1 MIVVR
6 AQVLPYEGNYYLWKY
21 MPSLV
26 AAIIFLVLF
35 LLLSLAHT
43 WKLIRHRSW
52 FCLPFAIGGYLEVI
66 GCAGRII
73 SRNATDELLPYI
85 IQSIFLLIPP
95 SLFAAS
101 IYMVLGRIM
110 HGLGPCA
117 EACSVIRVKWL
128 TTIFVVGDVF
138 AFLVQGGGAGLMAS
152 VDTRDMGDKIV
163 IAGLFIQIAFFGV
176 FMAASI
182 IFDVRYRRGLTN
194 AFSMSNDSTTQLQ
207 SDTLQSG
214 TPPFDWQALMMMLY
228 ATSGLILFRCIF
240 RIIEYIMG
248 PNAYLLVNEWPL
260 YVFDLTLMVITMG
273 IFLVWYP
280 SIIKP
285 FSDNSEPGD
294 IEMVT
299 ENTK

>member
-1 MIVVR
+1 MIAVR
-6 AQVLPYEGNYYLWKY
+6 GEVLPYQAE
-21 MPSLV
+21 V
-26 AAIIFLVLF
+26 
-35 LLLSLAHT
+35 
-43 WKLIRHRSW
+43 
-52 FCLPFAIGGYLEVI
+52 EVI

-101 IYMVLGRIM
+101 IYMVLGRIIR
-110 HGLGPCA
+110 GLGPLT
-117 EACSVIRVKWL
+117 EAYSIIRVKWL
-128 TTIFVVGDVF
+128 TTLFVVGDVF

-152 VDTRDMGDKIV
+152 VDTRDMGNKIV
-163 IAGLFIQIAFFGV
+163 IAGLFVQIAFFGLFV
-176 FMAASI
+176 AASI
-182 IFDVRYRRGLTN
+182 IFDMRYRRSLTGG
-194 AFSMSNDSTTQLQ
+194 FSMLNSSITQLQ
-207 SDTLQSG
+207 S
-214 TPPFDWQALMMMLY
+214 TPPFDWQALIMMLY

-280 SIIKP
+280 SMIKS
-285 FSDNSEPGD
+285 FSDNSEPRD

-299 ENTK
+299 ENTKVRR

>member
-1 MIVVR
+1 M
-6 AQVLPYEGNYYLWKY
+6 ALPRSIP
-21 MPSLV
+21 M
-26 AAIIFLVLF
+26 AALF
-35 LLLSLAHT
+35 LRASV
-43 WKLIRHRSW
+43 K
-52 FCLPFAIGGYLEVI
+52 PEVEVI

-101 IYMVLGRIM
+101 IYMVLGRIIR
-110 HGLGPCA
+110 GLGPLA
-117 EACSVIRVKWL
+117 EAYSIIRVKWL
-128 TTIFVVGDVF
+128 TTLFVVGDVF

-152 VDTRDMGDKIV
+152 VDTRDMGNKIV
-163 IAGLFIQIAFFGV
+163 IAGLTG
-176 FMAASI
+176 
-182 IFDVRYRRGLTN
+182 G
-194 AFSMSNDSTTQLQ
+194 FSMLNSSITQLQ
-207 SDTLQSG
+207 S
-214 TPPFDWQALMMMLY
+214 TPPFDWQALIMMLY
-228 ATSGLILFRCIF
+228 ATSVLILFRCIF

-280 SIIKP
+280 SMIKS
-285 FSDNSEPGD
+285 FSDNSEPRD

-299 ENTK
+299 ENTKVRR